1 MIFFPFTKYR
11 INHHHKYRWI
21 FTTSSGDTVLAKT
34 ELPSL
39 PKPAL
44 NPFLPLIS
52 ARDSIYKSVTHKV
65 SEEVPLKIS
74 QLNWFQVLGQSEEM

>member
-1 MIFFPFTKYR
+1 M
-11 INHHHKYRWI
+11 
-21 FTTSSGDTVLAKT
+21 VLAKA

-44 NPFLPLIS
+44 NPFLALINT
-52 ARDSIYKSVTHKV
+52 RDSIYKSVTHEV

-74 QLNWFQVLGQSEEM
+74 QLNWFQVLDQSEEM